1 MQAAGIFGRFI
12 LPHSVPILTQLL
24 SYKCQALQKQ
34 LELVASNAAQQ
45 DTLTQIFEDLHW
57 GILIAGHVLAFDG
70 LGETNLIPAEINETS
85 LETRANPDASA
96 LAFEKSFQM
105 IHATPEDNV
114 DPVVKLVSCVI
125 VISETERRVGASGL
139 AHLLSPEL
147 TANVLWFLHRFCQ
160 SYFFVN
166 EEYYASISPC
176 FLASWGVGSLTA
188 KAAQNT
194 FLQRIREDLVRFS
207 GEVEVMREAINLLL
221 ALVDSTKK

>member
-1 MQAAGIFGRFI
+1 M
-12 LPHSVPILTQLL
+12 
-24 SYKCQALQKQ
+24 
-34 LELVASNAAQQ
+34 ELVASNAAQQ
-45 DTLTQIFEDLHW
+45 DTLTPIFEDLHW

-70 LGETNLIPAEINETS
+70 LGETNLIPAEINEAS
-85 LETRANPDASA
+85 LETRANPDTSA

-105 IHATPEDNV
+105 IPAAMEENV
-114 DPVVKLVSCVI
+114 DPIVRLVCCVVI
-125 VISETERRVGASGL
+125 ISETERRVSGSGL

-176 FLASWGVGSLTA
+176 FLAAWGVASPTA
-188 KAAQNT
+188 KQAQNT
-194 FLQRIREDLVRFS
+194 FLRRIREDLVRYS